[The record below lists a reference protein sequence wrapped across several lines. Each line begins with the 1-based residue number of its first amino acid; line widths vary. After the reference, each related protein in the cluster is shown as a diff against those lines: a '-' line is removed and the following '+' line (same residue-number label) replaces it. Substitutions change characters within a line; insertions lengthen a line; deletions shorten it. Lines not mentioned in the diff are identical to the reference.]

1 MPEGEKMSEGEK
13 IQKCYEYYRQKQ
25 IMTSTFDTLI
35 RFPEKRG
42 LGAVVCNCPDVGM
55 LKENILQI

>member
-1 MPEGEKMSEGEK
+1 MSEGEK